1 MTQTLPSKTRIPP
14 KCLLNLSVC
23 NLSILIKINRQDCSC
38 NIITI
43 TDPLVKYNWV
53 FLYFIHMT
61 TILINSVSVSYISI
75 LCRAKFCLVCLSRQ
89 LRNSTQAKKN
99 SKNSKNFAR
108 LNRWTVYGIHRRA
121 KFGRTK
127 FIYLVCWIAFR
138 FYIIELNSLDKQL
151 HWAGYL
157 AYLI

>member
-1 MTQTLPSKTRIPP
+1 MSPKSFRLQFVNINKNKPP
-14 KCLLNLSVC
+14 RLLLQHNYHYWSF
-23 NLSILIKINRQDCSC
+23 R
-38 NIITI
+38 
-43 TDPLVKYNWV
+43 KYNWV

-108 LNRWTVYGIHRRA
+108 LNRWTVYGTHRRA